1 MVSGARLHLQHG
13 LRVAH
18 ARAAADFGACSAG
31 GASARH
37 AAPLR
42 QHVRSVHLVRRLPVA
57 NPSLCPQPLGG
68 CAGCRCH
75 QAALHSAVFRSRT
88 RNVVRFFAVVG
99 GRARAWRVPGAAPLQ
114 LTRPVRLPLS
124 HALLHRVMPRSGECF
139 LILLTTVA
147 SRLPGAEQQ
156 GCVRA
161 GTSWATSST
170 RAACARATACGS
182 SASAAASSATARSGA
197 RCATSASR
205 MRRGPSGHARAR
217 GAGSLGPVFP
227 EAGGPGGCP

>member
-1 MVSGARLHLQHG
+1 L
-13 LRVAH
+13 AH
-18 ARAAADFGACSAG
+18 APQVAPARATLHRFGNTSAASTWCGACPWPT
-31 GASARH
+31 H
-37 AAPLR
+37 PC
-42 QHVRSVHLVRRLPVA
+42 V
-57 NPSLCPQPLGG
+57 PSLWEAVQGADVIRL
-68 CAGCRCH
+68 RCTVRCF
-75 QAALHSAVFRSRT
+75 AA
-88 RNVVRFFAVVG
+88 
-99 GRARAWRVPGAAPLQ
+99 GRAMWFGSLLWSVDEPGAWRVAGAAPLQ

-124 HALLHRVMPRSGECF
+124 HALLHRVMPRSCECF

-156 GCVRA
+156 GCARA